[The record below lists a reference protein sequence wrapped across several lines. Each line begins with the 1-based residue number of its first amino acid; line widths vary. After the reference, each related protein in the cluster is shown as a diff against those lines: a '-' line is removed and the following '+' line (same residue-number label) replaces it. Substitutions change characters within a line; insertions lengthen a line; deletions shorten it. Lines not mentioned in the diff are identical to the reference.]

1 MNSNEVGR
9 AMMGAWIGRCNKGQ
23 VWLVALALLI
33 GLGKH
38 RGRHEKSPFPH
49 LNKRLSNFSW
59 RL

>member
-1 MNSNEVGR
+1 MVS
-9 AMMGAWIGRCNKGQ
+9 KGQ

-33 GLGKH
+33 GLEKH